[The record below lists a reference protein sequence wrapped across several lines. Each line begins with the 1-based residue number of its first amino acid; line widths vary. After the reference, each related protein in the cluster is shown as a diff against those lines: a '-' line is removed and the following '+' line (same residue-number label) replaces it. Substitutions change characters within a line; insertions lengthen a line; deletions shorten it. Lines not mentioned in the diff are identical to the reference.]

1 MRIVEPYVLIKEDPK
16 IDHVGSIII
25 IDSKNLNTAKMGTVH
40 MIGDKK
46 ENYRVKEGE
55 KIAFNKVAG
64 NANCITNTFKIL
76 MFSVFAIFLF
86 PQ

>member
-25 IDSKNLNTAKMGTVH
+25 IDSKNLNAAKMGTVH

-55 KIAFNKVAG
+55 RIAFNKVAG
-64 NANCITNTFKIL
+64 TPIEIDGGLVITP
-76 MFSVFAIFLF
+76 SCSRGGS
-86 PQ
+86 

>member
-25 IDSKNLNTAKMGTVH
+25 IDSKNLNAAKMGTVH

-55 KIAFNKVAG
+55 RIAFNKVAG
-64 NANCITNTFKIL
+64 TPIEIDGVGYLHMRETDITVI
-76 MFSVFAIFLF
+76 FS
-86 PQ
+86 